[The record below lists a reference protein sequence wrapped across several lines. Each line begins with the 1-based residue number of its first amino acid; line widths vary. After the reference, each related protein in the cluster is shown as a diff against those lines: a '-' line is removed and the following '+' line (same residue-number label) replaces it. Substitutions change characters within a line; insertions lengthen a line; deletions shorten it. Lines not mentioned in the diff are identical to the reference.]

1 MGGSDNVFCFPS
13 LSELNIFIHLC
24 PPMTVFHSKCC
35 YLLGWKWATDESC
48 YFCRYYVRIFAA
60 NAKGKS
66 NVVNLKV
73 STVKE
78 TSRLPLLPPEQSKR
92 ERERERV
99 LPPPS
104 LRYSGF
110 YDGQDTLRY
119 EGSHT
124 KSPTRLEQTI
134 FIILAS
140 LAGLAFLVVISLLL
154 CKFQCQVLTV
164 WGLVWPGAMWPPD
177 NHNWNIYHLGFN

>member
-1 MGGSDNVFCFPS
+1 M
-13 LSELNIFIHLC
+13 
-24 PPMTVFHSKCC
+24 
-35 YLLGWKWATDESC
+35 
-48 YFCRYYVRIFAA
+48 RIFAA

-92 ERERERV
+92 ECWPAS
-99 LPPPS
+99 PPHC
-104 LRYSGF
+104 RYSGF

-164 WGLVWPGAMWPPD
+164 WPGAMWPPD
-177 NHNWNIYHLGFN
+177 NYNNSNIILDLIKQNFSPGLGMFSCQKLNESRVQVWQ

>member
-1 MGGSDNVFCFPS
+1 MKLVV
-13 LSELNIFIHLC
+13 I
-24 PPMTVFHSKCC
+24 
-35 YLLGWKWATDESC
+35 
-48 YFCRYYVRIFAA
+48 CRYYVRIFAA

-92 ERERERV
+92 ESV
-99 LPPPS
+99 VCVVQPPPLI

-119 EGSHT
+119 EGGHT

-154 CKFQCQVLTV
+154 CKFQCQVLPV
-164 WGLVWPGAMWPPD
+164 WDFIKTLNCCKFLVWPDGHQTIIIEIPSWFYLIKQNFIPGHVPLSE
-177 NHNWNIYHLGFN
+177 IK